1 MNAMRARAAAGVAS
15 VVAMALLGACGD
27 KPSEAA
33 APTSIQDA
41 LGMDENAMQE
51 REAKVQEE
59 VRKCMAAEGFEYV
72 PMDPSRM
79 NVRMVGPGTEDD
91 AEFRRTKGYGITT
104 MFGEG
109 ASSAELGDDGG
120 NDDPNQKIREAL
132 SDEDKEAYDKALF
145 GRTATKDGEH
155 GTFSVQ
161 VGPGGVVTSD
171 GEGEFGP
178 SEAGCF
184 GKAQE
189 AVGND
194 NERLQRVGPKLQE
207 LQERIA
213 SDPRMVK
220 ANADWAE
227 CMADAGY
234 DFESPEKIPE
244 FLFGK
249 MSDLQEALGGGGG
262 DDGAGDSRGPVI
274 IGGPGGGGIDVEA
287 IANSPE
293 LAALQREELAIAK
306 ADDGCAEST
315 GRKDTAKKVRTEAEK
330 RFLEE
335 NPNLG
340 QDGD

>member
-1 MNAMRARAAAGVAS
+1 MNAVRARAAAAVAG
-15 VVAMALLGACGD
+15 VVAIGLLGACGD
-27 KPSEAA
+27 RPSEAA

-59 VRKCMAAEGFEYV
+59 VRKCMAAEGFDYV
-72 PMDPSRM
+72 PMDSSRM
-79 NVRMVGPGTEDD
+79 NIRMVGPGTEDD

-109 ASSAELGDDGG
+109 AATAALGDDAG
-120 NDDPNQKIREAL
+120 NDDPNRKIREAL

-145 GRTATKDGEH
+145 GRTATVDGEG

-161 VGPGGVVTSD
+161 VGAGGVVTSD

-184 GKAQE
+184 GQAQE

-194 NERLQRVGPKLQE
+194 DERLERVGPKLQE

-227 CMADAGY
+227 CMAGAGY
-234 DFESPEKIPE
+234 DFESPDKIPQY
-244 FLFGK
+244 LFGK
-249 MSDLQEALGGGGG
+249 MSDVQEALGGGG
-262 DDGAGDSRGPVI
+262 DDDDSRGPVVV
-274 IGGPGGGGIDVEA
+274 GGPGGAIDIEA
-287 IANSPE
+287 LANSPE

-340 QDGD
+340 QDGA

>member
-1 MNAMRARAAAGVAS
+1 MHAVRAQAAAAVAAM
-15 VVAMALLGACGD
+15 VAIGLLGACGD

-33 APTSIQDA
+33 APTSLQEA

-59 VRKCMAAEGFEYV
+59 VRTCMAAEGFEYI

-79 NVRMVGPGTEDD
+79 NVRMIGPGMEDD

-109 ASSAELGDDGG
+109 AATAAITEGG
-120 NDDPNQKIREAL
+120 GSDDPNQEIREAL

-145 GRTATKDGEH
+145 GRTATPEGES

-171 GEGEFGP
+171 EDGEFGP

-189 AVGND
+189 AVGADND
-194 NERLQRVGPKLQE
+194 RLQRIGPKLQE

-227 CMADAGY
+227 CMAGAGF

-244 FLFGK
+244 YLFGK
-249 MSDLQEALGGGGG
+249 MSELQEELGGDGPSGPGGV
-262 DDGAGDSRGPVI
+262 GAVGGVI
-274 IGGPGGGGIDVEA
+274 IGGPAGGIDIEA

-293 LAALQREELAIAK
+293 LAALQREELSIAK
-306 ADDGCAEST
+306 ADSGCAEST
-315 GRKDTAKKVRTEAEK
+315 GRRDTAKKVRAEAEK

-335 NPNLG
+335 NPTLG
-340 QDGD
+340 QDGA

>member
-1 MNAMRARAAAGVAS
+1 MNAVRARAAVAVAGLVAIG
-15 VVAMALLGACGD
+15 LLGACGD
-27 KPSEAA
+27 KPSAAA
-33 APTSIQDA
+33 APTSIQEA

-59 VRKCMAAEGFEYV
+59 VRKCMAAEGFEYI
-72 PMDPSRM
+72 PMDSSRM
-79 NVRMVGPGTEDD
+79 NIRMVGPGMEDD

-104 MFGEG
+104 GFGG
-109 ASSAELGDDGG
+109 DAAATAALGDDGG
-120 NDDPNQKIREAL
+120 SDDPNQKIREAL

-145 GRTATKDGEH
+145 GRTASAEGE
-155 GTFSVQ
+155 GGSFSVQ

-171 GEGEFGP
+171 EDGEFGP

-184 GKAQE
+184 GQAQE
-189 AVGND
+189 AVGTDND
-194 NERLQRVGPKLQE
+194 QLRRIGPKLQE

-244 FLFGK
+244 YLFGR
-249 MSDLQEALGGGGG
+249 MSELQEELGGDGGSDGPAVGGG
-262 DDGAGDSRGPVI
+262 TGAVI
-274 IGGPGGGGIDVEA
+274 VGGPGGGIDIE
-287 IANSPE
+287 
-293 LAALQREELAIAK
+293 AIAK

-335 NPNLG
+335 NPTLG
-340 QDGD
+340 QDGA

>member
-1 MNAMRARAAAGVAS
+1 MNAMRARAAAAVAG

-27 KPSEAA
+27 TPSEAA

-104 MFGEG
+104 IFGEG
-109 ASSAELGDDGG
+109 MATAEQDGSA
-120 NDDPNQKIREAL
+120 NDDPNREIREAL

-145 GRTATKDGEH
+145 GRTATADGEG

-189 AVGND
+189 AVGTD
-194 NERLQRVGPKLQE
+194 DDRIQRVGPKLQE

-213 SDPRMVK
+213 SDPRLVK

-234 DFESPEKIPE
+234 DFESPDKIPE
-244 FLFGK
+244 YLFGK
-249 MSDLQEALGGGGG
+249 MSDLQEALGGGDDDGGG
-262 DDGAGDSRGPVI
+262 DNSRGPVVV
-274 IGGPGGGGIDVEA
+274 GGPGGAIDIEA

-293 LAALQREELAIAK
+293 LAALQREELALAK
-306 ADDGCAEST
+306 ADDGCASST
-315 GRKDTAKKVRTEAEK
+315 GRKDTAKKVRAEAEK

-340 QDGD
+340 QDGA